1 MIILMI
7 MIILILPNILYLANI
22 NVNRTV
28 VRQVRQTFGHCLAIT
43 ITVSTGGYWKSADE
57 DKTAGKV
64 FSWECDLLLL
74 RSAFW
79 PDIQGSS
86 SRQASIFMHT
96 KAIYPVFKIKDFL
109 VS

>member
-1 MIILMI
+1 MSIGQLFARSGRRLVIAWPL
-7 MIILILPNILYLANI
+7 LLL
-22 NVNRTV
+22 
-28 VRQVRQTFGHCLAIT
+28 
-43 ITVSTGGYWKSADE
+43 STGGYWKSAVE
-57 DKTAGKV
+57 DKTAGIV

-96 KAIYPVFKIKDFL
+96 FKAIYPIFKIKDFL